1 MIEEMSE
8 TNNRLVNLTN

>member
-1 MIEEMSE
+1 MSE